1 MGLIFIPFRK
11 FAYASSGIKNPMS
24 KNKNPN
30 KSIGRDHLTSIGRL
44 GENLYYVLNLFDN
57 QIKNPMSKTGIKN
70 PIPMSKNKNQNK
82 SIERDHLTSIGNLGE
97 NLYVLNLFD
106 NQLAG
111 HIP

>member
-1 MGLIFIPFRK
+1 
-11 FAYASSGIKNPMS
+11 MS

-57 QIKNPMSKTGIKN
+57 QIKNPMSK
-70 PIPMSKNKNQNK
+70 NKNQNK

-106 NQLAG
+106 NQLSG